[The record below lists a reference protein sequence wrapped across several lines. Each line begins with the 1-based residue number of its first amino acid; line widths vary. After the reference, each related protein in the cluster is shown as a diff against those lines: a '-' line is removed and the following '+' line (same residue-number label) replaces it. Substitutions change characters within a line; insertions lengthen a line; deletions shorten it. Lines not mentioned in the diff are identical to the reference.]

1 MDNAWRYQQETA
13 ANGPRD
19 ASMLPVDAPRVRV
32 ANVTVNTSRSGQVQG
47 GGTQPWGEEVTLT
60 SAGELPVVGWYTP
73 SGTLLSQEP
82 VYTFTLEGDT
92 TVCALFEGDRFIDI
106 PANAWYLED
115 VMQASEPGACLRHV
129 RGVLRA
135 QGHHES
141 GHVRHAAVQAGGR
154 RRLGRGRVL

>member
-1 MDNAWRYQQETA
+1 
-13 ANGPRD
+13 
-19 ASMLPVDAPRVRV
+19 MLPVDAPRVRV

-73 SGTLLSQEP
+73 GGTLLSREP

-92 TVCALFEGDRFIDI
+92 TVCALFEGDRFYRHSGQRLVFGGRD
-106 PANAWYLED
+106 AGLGA
-115 VMQASEPGACLRHV
+115 GACLRHV

-154 RRLGRGRVL
+154 RRLRRGRVL